1 MSLKK
6 RVYSVLVVSS
16 ADNFSSAMKS
26 MLPESEY
33 SPIVCSSCV
42 SEAQREVASKAFDFI
57 IINAPLSDDI
67 GLRFANDCS
76 ASKGAIVLLLI
87 RNEIHAEV
95 YDKVVESGVFT
106 LPKPISPQDM
116 KRALRWM
123 KSAKEKLRAIE
134 KKSVSIDDKM
144 QEIRLVNKAKWLLI
158 SKENM
163 IEYEAHKFIE
173 KEAMNRC
180 VSKKEIA
187 QGIIEK
193 YGD

>member
-16 ADNFSSAMKS
+16 AENFSSAMKT

-33 SPIVCSSCV
+33 SPVVCSSSI
-42 SEAQREVASKAFDFI
+42 SEAQRDVASRAFDFI

-67 GLRFANDCS
+67 GLRFAIDCS
-76 ASKGAIVLLLI
+76 ASKGAVVLLLI
-87 RNEIHAEV
+87 RNEIHAEA
-95 YDKVVESGVFT
+95 YDKVFESGVFT

-123 KSAKEKLRAIE
+123 KSAREKLKAFE

-158 SKENM
+158 SNENM
-163 IEYEAHKFIE
+163 IEDEAHKFIE
-173 KEAMNRC
+173 KESMNRC
-180 VSKKEIA
+180 VSRKEIA